1 MKVWSKSGED
11 VSKTI
16 EEFTSGKDV
25 ALDKG
30 LLQYDIAAGMAH
42 AKMLHKIGVV
52 SEAELAELLAA
63 LEKAKSMELDPSLED
78 VHANVEAF
86 VTKETPAGKKLH
98 TARSRNDLVATDM
111 LMYSKDSLV
120 ETSKAMEEL
129 AGALQSLPPLPMPGF
144 THMQKAMPTTLEHWG
159 CSHAESLV
167 NDCEYISATIK
178 VIDKCPL
185 GACAGFGSVFPVD
198 REMLAE
204 ELGFSGVHWN
214 TLSAVASRGKN
225 TFLALNALAAV
236 GLDLS
241 KLAQDL
247 LLLYLLGMVSFK
259 DAVCTG
265 SSVMPHKKNCDALE
279 LVKAKAGV
287 VLGLQA
293 AALGVCVGLPS
304 GYNRDEQETKKLLM
318 QAFGEIIPAIKAATE
333 VVGALEPDAEKM
345 LAECGGEVLATDK
358 AALEALKG
366 TPWRDAYKSGGGS
379 ISVGDSI
386 GLKKVLGFPGNP
398 SKPLKKKETKS

>member
-1 MKVWSKSGED
+1 MKVWSKNGED
-11 VSKTI
+11 VSKSI
-16 EEFTSGKDV
+16 EEFTAGKDV
-25 ALDKG
+25 ELDKQ
-30 LLQYDIAAGMAH
+30 LLKYDVAASIAH

-52 SEAELAELLAA
+52 SEEELNELLAA
-63 LEKAKSMELDPSLED
+63 LEKAKSMELDPALED

-111 LMYSKDSLV
+111 LLYSKEKLV
-120 ETSKAMEEL
+120 ETVKVLKEL
-129 AGALQSLPPLPMPGF
+129 AGELQALPPLPVPGF

-167 NDCEYISATIK
+167 NDCEYIDATIK

-214 TLSAVASRGKN
+214 TLSAVNSRGKN
-225 TFLALNALAAV
+225 SSFALNALAAV

-247 LLLYLLGMVSFK
+247 LLLYLLDMVSF
-259 DAVCTG
+259 DDSVCTG
-265 SSVMPHKKNCDALE
+265 SSVMPQKKNCDALE
-279 LVKAKAGV
+279 LVKAKASV
-287 VLGLQA
+287 VMGLQA
-293 AALGVCVGLPS
+293 AMLGVCVGLPS

-318 QAFGEIIPAIKAATE
+318 QAFGEIIPAVKAVSE
-333 VVGALEPDAEKM
+333 VVAAMEPHPDKM
-345 LAECGGEVLATDK
+345 LAGCSEEVLATDK

-366 TPWRDAYKSGGGS
+366 TPWRDAYKSNAGS
-379 ISVGDSI
+379 ISVEDSI
-386 GLKKVLGFPGNP
+386 GMKKVQGFPGNP
-398 SKPLKKKETKS
+398 SKPLKKTETKS